1 MHQNGCI
8 TPILHNNIR
17 KVGSFRNRQVAS
29 STLDLPIT
37 KRPNLA
43 YVVGKCRCDGSVL
56 VHFRRFRKA
65 SVQQFVQQPRGDV
78 SRDYLASLRR
88 SRTASTRIKMRRVPR
103 SACSA
108 LRTRTCGYQST
119 SEPRPQRKKPSSLPP
134 RTRRPVHGHS
144 FQRNRFVGAAAQ
156 ETCNVL
162 GGEFFQS
169 QLFVLGDV
177 DEFTEQDQCRLR
189 VSPIMTYLTYLQ
201 GLMQ

>member
-43 YVVGKCRCDGSVL
+43 YVVVKYRCDASVL
-56 VHFRRFRKA
+56 VHFRGFREA

-88 SRTASTRIKMRRVPR
+88 RRTASTRIKMGRVRR

-119 SEPRPQRKKPSSLPP
+119 SEPRPQRKKPTRVVTRVNGPKFSEFWL
-134 RTRRPVHGHS
+134 RTVCTPQKRSV
-144 FQRNRFVGAAAQ
+144 
-156 ETCNVL
+156 
-162 GGEFFQS
+162 
-169 QLFVLGDV
+169 
-177 DEFTEQDQCRLR
+177 
-189 VSPIMTYLTYLQ
+189 
-201 GLMQ
+201 